1 VTRRAETDGSER
13 RIEGVNLINRSTTMI
28 VRSSLRRFAAG
39 AFAAAVTLG
48 GILIA
53 HAHHLA

>member
-1 VTRRAETDGSER
+1 
-13 RIEGVNLINRSTTMI
+13 VNLVNRSTTMI

-39 AFAAAVTLG
+39 AFAAAITLG

-53 HAHHLA
+53 HAHHAA

>member
-1 VTRRAETDGSER
+1 VILTS
-13 RIEGVNLINRSTTMI
+13 RSNTMI

-39 AFAAAVTLG
+39 SFAAAITLG

-53 HAHHLA
+53 HAYHLA

>member
-1 VTRRAETDGSER
+1 V
-13 RIEGVNLINRSTTMI
+13 GVNLVNRSTTMI
-28 VRSSLRRFAAG
+28 VRSSLRRFGAGLFAAG
-39 AFAAAVTLG
+39 LMLG

>member
-1 VTRRAETDGSER
+1 
-13 RIEGVNLINRSTTMI
+13 MI

-39 AFAAAVTLG
+39 AFAAAITLG

-53 HAHHLA
+53 HHLA

>member
-1 VTRRAETDGSER
+1 MMT
-13 RIEGVNLINRSTTMI
+13 
-28 VRSSLRRFAAG
+28 VRSPLRRFAAG
-39 AFAAAVTLG
+39 AFAAAVMLG

>member
-1 VTRRAETDGSER
+1 MPVTTTSNGARR
-13 RIEGVNLINRSTTMI
+13 MI

-39 AFAAAVTLG
+39 AFAAALAYG

-53 HAHHLA
+53 HAHRLA